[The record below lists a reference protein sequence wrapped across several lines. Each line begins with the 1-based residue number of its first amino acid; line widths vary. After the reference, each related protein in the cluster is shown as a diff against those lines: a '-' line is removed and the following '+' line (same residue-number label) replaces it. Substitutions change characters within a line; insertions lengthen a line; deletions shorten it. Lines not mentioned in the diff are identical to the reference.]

1 MAVFKKQGVYWIDYY
16 VNGRRKRER
25 IGPDKKLAEVVLK
38 KRKVEIAEG
47 KYLDRQ
53 RPITST
59 FNDLATAY
67 LSWISPDEQ
76 TGTPARK
83 RTWNT
88 GDAYAI
94 SKLRVFFAGQRLTA
108 ITPDQVEHYRA
119 WRRASLSR
127 FRRQVMPA
135 TVNRELAVLRH
146 MFNVTRKGVLR
157 LKGGAPPENPVS
169 QVAFEREHNERD
181 RVLSAEEFT
190 QVYQAAVYW
199 LKPMALLAY
208 QTGMRR
214 GEIVH
219 LRWDQVDL
227 TRGIIRLRS
236 SDTKTHEARV
246 IPMTLGIRDVLSLC
260 PRGVG
265 ASLLFL
271 SPATGRPYTPAAVS
285 LAFQRAC
292 RQAGITGATFHD
304 LRHTFVTNARRAGID
319 YFRIM
324 AMTGHK
330 TLRMFQRY
338 NLVDEQDL
346 REAISQLDTY
356 MDTSATE
363 GSALRRKYIV
373 HPGD

>member
-1 MAVFKKQGVYWIDYY
+1 
-16 VNGRRKRER
+16 
-25 IGPDKKLAEVVLK
+25 
-38 KRKVEIAEG
+38 
-47 KYLDRQ
+47 
-53 RPITST
+53 
-59 FNDLATAY
+59 
-67 LSWISPDEQ
+67 
-76 TGTPARK
+76 
-83 RTWNT
+83 
-88 GDAYAI
+88 
-94 SKLRVFFAGQRLTA
+94 
-108 ITPDQVEHYRA
+108 
-119 WRRASLSR
+119 
-127 FRRQVMPA
+127 
-135 TVNRELAVLRH
+135 
-146 MFNVTRKGVLR
+146 
-157 LKGGAPPENPVS
+157 
-169 QVAFEREHNERD
+169 
-181 RVLSAEEFT
+181 
-190 QVYQAAVYW
+190 
-199 LKPMALLAY
+199 
-208 QTGMRR
+208 
-214 GEIVH
+214 
-219 LRWDQVDL
+219 
-227 TRGIIRLRS
+227 
-236 SDTKTHEARV
+236 V

-356 MDTSATE
+356 MDTSGAE
-363 GSALRRKYIV
+363 GSAVRRKYVV